1 MSKLWGGRFTGKT
14 DPVMERFNLSLDVDK
29 VMWAADID
37 GSIGYSRALQK
48 AGVITAEEG
57 EAIRS
62 GLVAVRAEWA
72 AGTFEVK
79 PGDEDI
85 HTANERRLTE
95 LVGAVGGKVH
105 TGRSRNDQV
114 VTDLRMHLRGV
125 CARLGELV
133 RNLVRTAAKRAAA
146 EADILMPGYTHLQ
159 SAQPVRWGHWMLA
172 HAASWRRDGERLAQ
186 IAERMNECPLGSGA
200 LAGNPFGIDREAL
213 AADLGFARPTANS
226 IDGVTDRDFVVELTF
241 WCSLLMTHLSKYGED
256 LIIFSTQEFGFVRLS
271 DAYSTGSSLMP
282 QKKNPDALELLRGKS
297 GRTIGHLVSLLTML
311 KGLPTAYNKDMQEDK
326 QALFDALDTAEAGL
340 QIADGVLA
348 TLTPQPDR
356 MRAALNSFMLATDLS
371 EYLVRK
377 GVPFRETHHI
387 SGRAVQL
394 AEQRGCSLFAL
405 TLEDLKGLHPL
416 FTEDVR
422 RPRCRPRCH
431 LPSAA
436 AAAPEPAAL
445 AATRTAV
452 LPCACPPPRAAW
464 MRCSPAS
471 CRLLLVACFWH
482 HAQAFGITASCLMH
496 PAGPV
501 PVPQR
506 SRHCKV
512 PPVQLRPLRD
522 TAKWPSEAIVDMAGR
537 ISRGPWP
544 AELHASALCMHASLA
559 VPLRSACSAAP

>member
-1 MSKLWGGRFTGKT
+1 VTR
-14 DPVMERFNLSLDVDK
+14 V
-29 VMWAADID
+29 ID
-37 GSIGYSRALQK
+37 ANNYE
-48 AGVITAEEG
+48 ITV
-57 EAIRS
+57 S
-62 GLVAVRAEWA
+62 V
-72 AGTFEVK
+72 
-79 PGDEDI
+79 
-85 HTANERRLTE
+85 
-95 LVGAVGGKVH
+95 
-105 TGRSRNDQV
+105 
-114 VTDLRMHLRGV
+114 
-125 CARLGELV
+125 
-133 RNLVRTAAKRAAA
+133 
-146 EADILMPGYTHLQ
+146 
-159 SAQPVRWGHWMLA
+159 
-172 HAASWRRDGERLAQ
+172 
-186 IAERMNECPLGSGA
+186 
-200 LAGNPFGIDREAL
+200 
-213 AADLGFARPTANS
+213 TANS
-226 IDGVTDRDFVVELTF
+226 SDSGDGGASVIGAYQINTGLDTSVLGTGWGTGVWSRGTWGSGSTTTISGAQLRVWSQDN
-241 WCSLLMTHLSKYGED
+241 YGED

-431 LPSAA
+431 PPSAA
-436 AAAPEPAAL
+436 AAAPEPAAP

-471 CRLLLVACFWH
+471 CRLLLVACFLSPASCRLLLAPRTGFWH
-482 HAQAFGITASCLMH
+482 HG
-496 PAGPV
+496 
-501 PVPQR
+501 
-506 SRHCKV
+506 
-512 PPVQLRPLRD
+512 
-522 TAKWPSEAIVDMAGR
+522 
-537 ISRGPWP
+537 
-544 AELHASALCMHASLA
+544 ELPHASRRTSSCATAFKALQSASR
-559 VPLRSACSAAP
+559 PAAAAKGHCEVAL

>member
-422 RPRCRPRCH
+422 RPRLPPTLPPPFRRRRRTRARCSCRHAHGRAALR
-431 LPSAA
+431 LPAA
-436 AAAPEPAAL
+436 ARCLDAML
-445 AATRTAV
+445 ACF
-452 LPCACPPPRAAW
+452 L
-464 MRCSPAS
+464 SPAS

-512 PPVQLRPLRD
+512 PSVQLRPLRD
-522 TAKWPSEAIVDMAGR
+522 TAKW
-537 ISRGPWP
+537 
-544 AELHASALCMHASLA
+544 AL
-559 VPLRSACSAAP
+559 

>member
-416 FTEDVR
+416 FTEDVM
-422 RPRCRPRCH
+422 
-431 LPSAA
+431 SVWDFDAA
-436 AAAPEPAAL
+436 AERRDSTGGTSKRSVLEQAKQLELWAGSDIPTAPPAAPAEPVFDLKALKEQEAAEMKKKIEENAL
-445 AATRTAV
+445 KAKQKEKEEDERIAKMQALEAQGVKVAGGMHKFDASEVDVHGGNATADDF
-452 LPCACPPPRAAW
+452 LD
-464 MRCSPAS
+464 
-471 CRLLLVACFWH
+471 
-482 HAQAFGITASCLMH
+482 AFGM
-496 PAGPV
+496 
-501 PVPQR
+501 
-506 SRHCKV
+506 
-512 PPVQLRPLRD
+512 
-522 TAKWPSEAIVDMAGR
+522 
-537 ISRGPWP
+537 
-544 AELHASALCMHASLA
+544 
-559 VPLRSACSAAP
+559 

>member
-1 MSKLWGGRFTGKT
+1 
-14 DPVMERFNLSLDVDK
+14 MERFNLSLDVDK

-431 LPSAA
+431 PPSAA
-436 AAAPEPAAL
+436 AAAPEPAAP

-471 CRLLLVACFWH
+471 CRLLLVACFLSPASCRLLLAPRTGFWH
-482 HAQAFGITASCLMH
+482 HG
-496 PAGPV
+496 
-501 PVPQR
+501 
-506 SRHCKV
+506 
-512 PPVQLRPLRD
+512 
-522 TAKWPSEAIVDMAGR
+522 
-537 ISRGPWP
+537 
-544 AELHASALCMHASLA
+544 ELPHASRRTSSCATAFKALQSASR
-559 VPLRSACSAAP
+559 PAAAAKGHCEVAL

>member
-1 MSKLWGGRFTGKT
+1 
-14 DPVMERFNLSLDVDK
+14 
-29 VMWAADID
+29 
-37 GSIGYSRALQK
+37 
-48 AGVITAEEG
+48 
-57 EAIRS
+57 
-62 GLVAVRAEWA
+62 
-72 AGTFEVK
+72 
-79 PGDEDI
+79 
-85 HTANERRLTE
+85 
-95 LVGAVGGKVH
+95 
-105 TGRSRNDQV
+105 
-114 VTDLRMHLRGV
+114 
-125 CARLGELV
+125 
-133 RNLVRTAAKRAAA
+133 
-146 EADILMPGYTHLQ
+146 
-159 SAQPVRWGHWMLA
+159 MLA

-422 RPRCRPRCH
+422 RPRLPPTLPPPFRRRRRTRARCSCRHAHGRVALR
-431 LPSAA
+431 LPAA
-436 AAAPEPAAL
+436 ARCLDAML
-445 AATRTAV
+445 ACF
-452 LPCACPPPRAAW
+452 L
-464 MRCSPAS
+464 SPAS
-471 CRLLLVACFWH
+471 CRLLLAPRTGFWH
-482 HAQAFGITASCLMH
+482 HG
-496 PAGPV
+496 
-501 PVPQR
+501 
-506 SRHCKV
+506 
-512 PPVQLRPLRD
+512 
-522 TAKWPSEAIVDMAGR
+522 
-537 ISRGPWP
+537 
-544 AELHASALCMHASLA
+544 ELPHASRRTSSCATAFKALQSASR
-559 VPLRSACSAAP
+559 PAAAAKGHCEVAL

>member
-422 RPRCRPRCH
+422 RPRLPPTLPPPFRRRRRTRARCSCRHAHGRCH
-431 LPSAA
+431 GR
-436 AAAPEPAAL
+436 APARRRAL
-445 AATRTAV
+445 LGCDARLLLVACV
-452 LPCACPPPRAAW
+452 L
-464 MRCSPAS
+464 SPAS
-471 CRLLLVACFWH
+471 CRLLLAPRTGFWH
-482 HAQAFGITASCLMH
+482 HG
-496 PAGPV
+496 
-501 PVPQR
+501 
-506 SRHCKV
+506 
-512 PPVQLRPLRD
+512 
-522 TAKWPSEAIVDMAGR
+522 
-537 ISRGPWP
+537 
-544 AELHASALCMHASLA
+544 ELPHASRRTSSCATAFKALQSASR
-559 VPLRSACSAAP
+559 PAAAAKGHCEVAL